1 MQLTRVIPQP
11 TVRHDV
17 DTADGLAWLEREY
30 APPEGRYV
38 RLNMITS
45 LTGTATGSDGTS
57 ETLSS
62 PVDRRILGVIR
73 AASDVVVVGAATVRA
88 ERYIAPR
95 RTRLAIVTSTGDLG
109 DVQFP
114 EEDRERVVLVADTAH
129 ARAVQRAGAALGIDT
144 LVAGAAELSPA
155 AILAA
160 LTTRGW
166 TRVVCE
172 GGPSIAGQFAEAG
185 CIDEFCLSVAPQFTP
200 PGTPLL
206 GQAAGVRLAA
216 PHAMLVDDAG
226 FSYLRSRP
234 HA

>member
-1 MQLTRVIPQP
+1 MTRVIPQP
-11 TVRHDV
+11 TIRHDI
-17 DTADGLAWLEREY
+17 DSADGLAWLENEY
-30 APPEGRYV
+30 APPEGGYV

-45 LTGTATGSDGTS
+45 LTGTASGSDGTS

-109 DVQFP
+109 DVSFA
-114 EEDRERVVLVADTAH
+114 EEDRDRVVLVADTTH
-129 ARAVQRAGAALGIDT
+129 ASAVERAGSALGIDT
-144 LVAGAAELSPA
+144 VVADAAELSPA
-155 AILAA
+155 AILTA
-160 LTTRGW
+160 LATRDW

-172 GGPSIAGQFAEAG
+172 GGPSLAGQFAEAR
-185 CIDEFCLSVAPQFTP
+185 CIDEFCLSLAPQFTP

-206 GQAAGVRLAA
+206 GHAADIRLAP